1 MEVQQ
6 LLSKYML
13 EISKVT
19 DEKSLYIAIAEIM
32 RKVVDYKALNVI
44 VQSSLFYAEPADQ
57 IINEEWFIDY
67 LPWVEDRLSPT
78 FLPVDN
84 WYVGLVPIFKGVK
97 LLSVIVLTTSEEP
110 TAEVIDYLQL
120 LSYLSGLTLENLR
133 LLDFVDN
140 AREYSETVLN
150 LSSDGIIVFYKGEI
164 EFQNVKSSE
173 IIKNYPDILREI

>member
-1 MEVQQ
+1 
-6 LLSKYML
+6 ML

-84 WYVGLVPIFKGVK
+84 WYVGLVVFKGVK

-140 AREYSETVLN
+140 ARECYETVLN

-173 IIKNYPDILREI
+173 IIKNYRTYFEK